1 MSIANISSSAID
13 KLLSATPEEPPVGSK
28 GAALFAKFSELLT
41 SGAGA
46 DQGDNPE
53 QKKLTE
59 GESSNTLQSGDEID
73 IVAFLGFIA
82 ALEDQVSKTPDGDG
96 WRASVSELSGEDIGL
111 KDLAP
116 AIIADPDF
124 LMMRD
129 KFAQA
134 MSALADDPQAVAV
147 PSLNGLLPYLEA
159 FHRHSSVGMNK
170 EPQTADALPVAKGA
184 LRLDY
189 AENMVRTQHI
199 AYPSE
204 AAANQPVAKLLVPV
218 ALLNGEAMPH
228 KNLPDPPEK
237 PGSSKGESTPLK
249 LLPGQPDKVAL
260 VSNDTQVFEPISDK
274 SATPE
279 VGRGALA
286 VTGLK
291 ENREQGMAT
300 PGPATPVKVPET
312 DEVAPKSIAAQTA
325 DRQTD
330 AEPRARA
337 MHQIPQVEPEKIS
350 ELRQRAADGSSFADL
365 SKNNTSRLP
374 SMPSSQPVDPAA
386 DLSKNNTSRLPSMPS
401 SSPADPAADL
411 SKNNT
416 SRLPSMPS
424 SQPVDPA
431 ADLSK
436 NNTSRL
442 PSMPSSS
449 PADPAAD
456 LSKNNTPRLSSM
468 PPSSPVDPSSDLETA
483 PKVDSGKLQVSE
495 GQQKEAV
502 KPTNLLK
509 PEIALKP
516 EQIALRAA
524 SALSASSNDP
534 AAPSK
539 IKVALEAS
547 APAAATALQKAVE
560 AEFKPKPD
568 VKGTAAKIQKP
579 SEKGKD
585 APASAPVTGAA
596 AAALRQAALAA
607 VASEGGA
614 EAAQD
619 LSALPHSISPLNSAS
634 PQLAQTQTAP
644 QTSGQLLDKW
654 VDSHLDLNARGWTQ
668 TLARN
673 VISALRT
680 GQQQIALTLSPASL
694 GKMHIAFGR
703 NESGLDVKIQAERKA
718 TVSLF
723 GESEGK
729 IISSLE
735 TAGYRVTSLSCS
747 VMQTSDENFNM
758 NLGQGFNE
766 QENPSG
772 DERSQTAQKNEQ
784 NAGKEAD
791 DASLKGKGDQD
802 GLVDITI

>member
-96 WRASVSELSGEDIGL
+96 LPASVSELSGEDIGL

-204 AAANQPVAKLLVPV
+204 AAANQPVAILLVPV

-374 SMPSSQPVDPAA
+374 SMPSS
-386 DLSKNNTSRLPSMPS
+386 
-401 SSPADPAADL
+401 
-411 SKNNT
+411 
-416 SRLPSMPS
+416 
-424 SQPVDPA
+424 
-431 ADLSK
+431 
-436 NNTSRL
+436 
-442 PSMPSSS
+442 
-449 PADPAAD
+449 
-456 LSKNNTPRLSSM
+456 
-468 PPSSPVDPSSDLETA
+468 SPVDPSSDLETA

-516 EQIALRAA
+516 EQIVLRAA

-547 APAAATALQKAVE
+547 APAAATALQKTVE

-568 VKGTAAKIQKP
+568 VKDTAAKIQKP
-579 SEKGKD
+579 SEQGKD

-596 AAALRQAALAA
+596 GAALRQAALAA

>member
-1 MSIANISSSAID
+1 MRIANISSSAID

-46 DQGDNPE
+46 DHGDNPE

-96 WRASVSELSGEDIGL
+96 LRASVSELSGEDIGL

-204 AAANQPVAKLLVPV
+204 AAANQPMAKLLVPV

-260 VSNDTQVFEPISDK
+260 VSNDTQVFESISDK

-291 ENREQGMAT
+291 ENREQGMVT

-350 ELRQRAADGSSFADL
+350 ELRQRAADGSSF
-365 SKNNTSRLP
+365 
-374 SMPSSQPVDPAA
+374 
-386 DLSKNNTSRLPSMPS
+386 
-401 SSPADPAADL
+401 ADL

>member
-46 DQGDNPE
+46 DHGDNPE

-96 WRASVSELSGEDIGL
+96 LRASVSELSGEDIGL

-189 AENMVRTQHI
+189 AENMVRTQDI

-204 AAANQPVAKLLVPV
+204 AAANQPMAKLLVPV

-416 SRLPSMPS
+416 
-424 SQPVDPA
+424 
-431 ADLSK
+431 
-436 NNTSRL
+436 
-442 PSMPSSS
+442 
-449 PADPAAD
+449 
-456 LSKNNTPRLSSM
+456 PRLSSM

-579 SEKGKD
+579 SEQGKD

>member
-96 WRASVSELSGEDIGL
+96 LRASVSELSGEDIGL

-401 SSPADPAADL
+401 SSP
-411 SKNNT
+411 
-416 SRLPSMPS
+416 
-424 SQPVDPA
+424 
-431 ADLSK
+431 
-436 NNTSRL
+436 
-442 PSMPSSS
+442 
-449 PADPAAD
+449 
-456 LSKNNTPRLSSM
+456 
-468 PPSSPVDPSSDLETA
+468 VDPSSDLETA

-502 KPTNLLK
+502 KPTNLFK

-596 AAALRQAALAA
+596 GAALRQAALAA

>member
-46 DQGDNPE
+46 DHGDNPE

-96 WRASVSELSGEDIGL
+96 LRASVSELSGEDIGL

-291 ENREQGMAT
+291 ENREQGMVT

-374 SMPSSQPVDPAA
+374 SMPS
-386 DLSKNNTSRLPSMPS
+386 
-401 SSPADPAADL
+401 
-411 SKNNT
+411 
-416 SRLPSMPS
+416 
-424 SQPVDPA
+424 
-431 ADLSK
+431 
-436 NNTSRL
+436 
-442 PSMPSSS
+442 
-449 PADPAAD
+449 
-456 LSKNNTPRLSSM
+456 
-468 PPSSPVDPSSDLETA
+468 SSPVDPSSDLETA

-579 SEKGKD
+579 SEQGKD

>member
-46 DQGDNPE
+46 DHGDNPE

-96 WRASVSELSGEDIGL
+96 LRASVSELSGEDIGL

-189 AENMVRTQHI
+189 AEIMVRTQHI

-204 AAANQPVAKLLVPV
+204 AVANQPMAKLLVPV

-274 SATPE
+274 SATLE

-291 ENREQGMAT
+291 ENREQGMVT

-350 ELRQRAADGSSFADL
+350 ELRQRAADGSPF
-365 SKNNTSRLP
+365 
-374 SMPSSQPVDPAA
+374 
-386 DLSKNNTSRLPSMPS
+386 
-401 SSPADPAADL
+401 ADL

-596 AAALRQAALAA
+596 GAALRQAALAA

>member
-1 MSIANISSSAID
+1 
-13 KLLSATPEEPPVGSK
+13 
-28 GAALFAKFSELLT
+28 
-41 SGAGA
+41 
-46 DQGDNPE
+46 
-53 QKKLTE
+53 
-59 GESSNTLQSGDEID
+59 
-73 IVAFLGFIA
+73 
-82 ALEDQVSKTPDGDG
+82 
-96 WRASVSELSGEDIGL
+96 
-111 KDLAP
+111 
-116 AIIADPDF
+116 
-124 LMMRD
+124 MMRD

-204 AAANQPVAKLLVPV
+204 AAANQPMAKLLVPV

-416 SRLPSMPS
+416 
-424 SQPVDPA
+424 
-431 ADLSK
+431 
-436 NNTSRL
+436 
-442 PSMPSSS
+442 
-449 PADPAAD
+449 
-456 LSKNNTPRLSSM
+456 PRLSSM

-579 SEKGKD
+579 SEQGKD

>member
-46 DQGDNPE
+46 DHGDNPE

-96 WRASVSELSGEDIGL
+96 LRASVSELSGEDIGL

-204 AAANQPVAKLLVPV
+204 AAANQPMAKLLVPV

-386 DLSKNNTSRLPSMPS
+386 DLSKNNTSRLP
-401 SSPADPAADL
+401 
-411 SKNNT
+411 
-416 SRLPSMPS
+416 
-424 SQPVDPA
+424 
-431 ADLSK
+431 
-436 NNTSRL
+436 
-442 PSMPSSS
+442 
-449 PADPAAD
+449 
-456 LSKNNTPRLSSM
+456 SM

>member
-46 DQGDNPE
+46 DHGDNPE

-96 WRASVSELSGEDIGL
+96 LRASVSELSGEDIGL

-204 AAANQPVAKLLVPV
+204 AAANQPMAKLLVPV

-279 VGRGALA
+279 LGRGALA

-386 DLSKNNTSRLPSMPS
+386 DLSKNNTSRLPSMP
-401 SSPADPAADL
+401 
-411 SKNNT
+411 
-416 SRLPSMPS
+416 
-424 SQPVDPA
+424 
-431 ADLSK
+431 
-436 NNTSRL
+436 
-442 PSMPSSS
+442 
-449 PADPAAD
+449 
-456 LSKNNTPRLSSM
+456 
-468 PPSSPVDPSSDLETA
+468 PSSPVDPSSDLETA

-579 SEKGKD
+579 SEQGKD

-596 AAALRQAALAA
+596 GAALRQAALAA

>member
-41 SGAGA
+41 SVAGA
-46 DQGDNPE
+46 DHGDNPE

-96 WRASVSELSGEDIGL
+96 LRASVSELSGEDIGL

-189 AENMVRTQHI
+189 AENMVRTQDI

-204 AAANQPVAKLLVPV
+204 AAANQPMAKLLVPV

-312 DEVAPKSIAAQTA
+312 DEVVPKSIAAQTA

-416 SRLPSMPS
+416 
-424 SQPVDPA
+424 
-431 ADLSK
+431 
-436 NNTSRL
+436 
-442 PSMPSSS
+442 
-449 PADPAAD
+449 
-456 LSKNNTPRLSSM
+456 PRLSSM

-502 KPTNLLK
+502 KPTNLFK

-579 SEKGKD
+579 SEQGKD
-585 APASAPVTGAA
+585 APAPAPLTGAA

>member
-46 DQGDNPE
+46 DHGDNPE

-96 WRASVSELSGEDIGL
+96 LRASVSELSGEDIGL

-204 AAANQPVAKLLVPV
+204 AAANQPMAKLLVPV

-291 ENREQGMAT
+291 ENREQGMVT

-312 DEVAPKSIAAQTA
+312 DEVEPKSIAAQTA

-374 SMPSSQPVDPAA
+374 SV
-386 DLSKNNTSRLPSMPS
+386 PS
-401 SSPADPAADL
+401 SSP
-411 SKNNT
+411 
-416 SRLPSMPS
+416 
-424 SQPVDPA
+424 V
-431 ADLSK
+431 
-436 NNTSRL
+436 
-442 PSMPSSS
+442 
-449 PADPAAD
+449 DPAAD

-596 AAALRQAALAA
+596 GAALRQAALAA

>member
-46 DQGDNPE
+46 DHGDNPE

-96 WRASVSELSGEDIGL
+96 LPASVSELSGEDIGL

-204 AAANQPVAKLLVPV
+204 AAANQPMAKLLVPV

-350 ELRQRAADGSSFADL
+350 ELRQRAADGSPFADL
-365 SKNNTSRLP
+365 SKNNTPRLP
-374 SMPSSQPVDPAA
+374 SVPSSSPVDPAA
-386 DLSKNNTSRLPSMPS
+386 DLSKNNTSRLPSTPS

-416 SRLPSMPS
+416 SRLP
-424 SQPVDPA
+424 
-431 ADLSK
+431 
-436 NNTSRL
+436 
-442 PSMPSSS
+442 
-449 PADPAAD
+449 
-456 LSKNNTPRLSSM
+456 SM

-502 KPTNLLK
+502 KPTSLLK

-516 EQIALRAA
+516 EQIVSRAA

-579 SEKGKD
+579 SEQGKD

-619 LSALPHSISPLNSAS
+619 LSALPHSISPLNSSS

-747 VMQTSDENFNM
+747 VMQTSDENFKM

>member
-46 DQGDNPE
+46 DHGDNPE

-96 WRASVSELSGEDIGL
+96 LRASVSELSGEDIGL

-204 AAANQPVAKLLVPV
+204 AVANQPMAKLLVPV

-312 DEVAPKSIAAQTA
+312 DEVEPKSIAAQTA

-365 SKNNTSRLP
+365 SKKNTSRLP
-374 SMPSSQPVDPAA
+374 LV
-386 DLSKNNTSRLPSMPS
+386 PS

-416 SRLPSMPS
+416 LRLP
-424 SQPVDPA
+424 
-431 ADLSK
+431 
-436 NNTSRL
+436 
-442 PSMPSSS
+442 
-449 PADPAAD
+449 
-456 LSKNNTPRLSSM
+456 SM

-579 SEKGKD
+579 SEQGKD

-784 NAGKEAD
+784 HAGKAAD
-791 DASLKGKGDQD
+791 DGSLKGKGDQD

>member
-46 DQGDNPE
+46 DHGDNPE

-96 WRASVSELSGEDIGL
+96 LRASVSELSGEDIGL

-204 AAANQPVAKLLVPV
+204 AAANQPMAKLLVPV

-386 DLSKNNTSRLPSMPS
+386 DLSKNNT
-401 SSPADPAADL
+401 
-411 SKNNT
+411 
-416 SRLPSMPS
+416 
-424 SQPVDPA
+424 
-431 ADLSK
+431 
-436 NNTSRL
+436 
-442 PSMPSSS
+442 
-449 PADPAAD
+449 
-456 LSKNNTPRLSSM
+456 PRLSSM

-579 SEKGKD
+579 SEQGKD

-596 AAALRQAALAA
+596 AALRQAALAA
-607 VASEGGA
+607 GASEGGA
-614 EAAQD
+614 EAGQD

>member
-46 DQGDNPE
+46 DHGDNPE

-82 ALEDQVSKTPDGDG
+82 ALEDQVSKTSDGDG
-96 WRASVSELSGEDIGL
+96 LRASLSELSGEDIGL

-204 AAANQPVAKLLVPV
+204 AAANQPMAKLLVPV

-300 PGPATPVKVPET
+300 PGPATPVKVPKT
-312 DEVAPKSIAAQTA
+312 DEVEPKSIAAQTA

-365 SKNNTSRLP
+365 SKNNTPRLP
-374 SMPSSQPVDPAA
+374 SV
-386 DLSKNNTSRLPSMPS
+386 PS
-401 SSPADPAADL
+401 SSP
-411 SKNNT
+411 
-416 SRLPSMPS
+416 
-424 SQPVDPA
+424 V
-431 ADLSK
+431 
-436 NNTSRL
+436 
-442 PSMPSSS
+442 
-449 PADPAAD
+449 DPAAD
-456 LSKNNTPRLSSM
+456 LSKNNTPRLPSM

-579 SEKGKD
+579 SEQGKD

>member
-46 DQGDNPE
+46 DHGDNPE

-96 WRASVSELSGEDIGL
+96 LRASVSELSGEDIGL

-116 AIIADPDF
+116 AIIADPNF

-147 PSLNGLLPYLEA
+147 PSLNGLLPYLEV

-189 AENMVRTQHI
+189 AEIMVRTQYI

-204 AAANQPVAKLLVPV
+204 AAANQPMAKLLVPV
-218 ALLNGEAMPH
+218 ELLNGEAMPH

-237 PGSSKGESTPLK
+237 FGSAKGESTPLK

-279 VGRGALA
+279 LGRGALA

-291 ENREQGMAT
+291 ENREQGMVT

-350 ELRQRAADGSSFADL
+350 ELRQRAADGSPFADL

-401 SSPADPAADL
+401 S
-411 SKNNT
+411 
-416 SRLPSMPS
+416 
-424 SQPVDPA
+424 QPVDPA

-442 PSMPSSS
+442 P
-449 PADPAAD
+449 
-456 LSKNNTPRLSSM
+456 SM

-579 SEKGKD
+579 SEQGKD
-585 APASAPVTGAA
+585 APAPAPAPVTGAA
-596 AAALRQAALAA
+596 TAALRQAALAV

-654 VDSHLDLNARGWTQ
+654 VDSHLNLNARGWTQ

-703 NESGLDVKIQAERKA
+703 NESGLDVKIHAERKA

>member
-46 DQGDNPE
+46 DHGDNPE

-96 WRASVSELSGEDIGL
+96 LRASVSELSGEDIGL

-204 AAANQPVAKLLVPV
+204 AAANQPMAKLLVPV

-374 SMPSSQPVDPAA
+374 SMPSSQPV
-386 DLSKNNTSRLPSMPS
+386 
-401 SSPADPAADL
+401 
-411 SKNNT
+411 
-416 SRLPSMPS
+416 
-424 SQPVDPA
+424 
-431 ADLSK
+431 
-436 NNTSRL
+436 
-442 PSMPSSS
+442 
-449 PADPAAD
+449 DPAAD

>member
-46 DQGDNPE
+46 DHGDNPE

-96 WRASVSELSGEDIGL
+96 LRASVSELSGEDIGL

-170 EPQTADALPVAKGA
+170 EPQTADALPAAKVA

-189 AENMVRTQHI
+189 AEIMVRTQHI

-204 AAANQPVAKLLVPV
+204 AAANQPMAKLLVPV

-279 VGRGALA
+279 LGRGALA

-300 PGPATPVKVPET
+300 PSPATPVKVPET

-350 ELRQRAADGSSFADL
+350 ELRQRAADGSSF
-365 SKNNTSRLP
+365 
-374 SMPSSQPVDPAA
+374 
-386 DLSKNNTSRLPSMPS
+386 
-401 SSPADPAADL
+401 ADL

-579 SEKGKD
+579 SEQGKD
-585 APASAPVTGAA
+585 APAPAPLTGAA

>member
-96 WRASVSELSGEDIGL
+96 LRASVSELSGEDIGL

-204 AAANQPVAKLLVPV
+204 AAANQPMAKLLVPV

-291 ENREQGMAT
+291 ENREQGMVT

-374 SMPSSQPVDPAA
+374 
-386 DLSKNNTSRLPSMPS
+386 
-401 SSPADPAADL
+401 
-411 SKNNT
+411 
-416 SRLPSMPS
+416 
-424 SQPVDPA
+424 
-431 ADLSK
+431 
-436 NNTSRL
+436 
-442 PSMPSSS
+442 
-449 PADPAAD
+449 
-456 LSKNNTPRLSSM
+456 SM

-596 AAALRQAALAA
+596 GAALRQAALAA

-634 PQLAQTQTAP
+634 PQLAQTQTAS

>member
-96 WRASVSELSGEDIGL
+96 LPASVSELSGEDIGL

-204 AAANQPVAKLLVPV
+204 AAANQPMAKLLVPV

-291 ENREQGMAT
+291 ENREQGMVT

-350 ELRQRAADGSSFADL
+350 ELRQRAADGSPFADL
-365 SKNNTSRLP
+365 SKNNTPRLP
-374 SMPSSQPVDPAA
+374 SV
-386 DLSKNNTSRLPSMPS
+386 PS
-401 SSPADPAADL
+401 SS
-411 SKNNT
+411 
-416 SRLPSMPS
+416 
-424 SQPVDPA
+424 PVDPA

-579 SEKGKD
+579 SEQGKD

-619 LSALPHSISPLNSAS
+619 LSALPHSISSLNSAS

>member
-46 DQGDNPE
+46 DHGDNPE

-96 WRASVSELSGEDIGL
+96 LRASVSELSGEDIGL

-204 AAANQPVAKLLVPV
+204 AAANQPMAKLLVPV

-279 VGRGALA
+279 LGRGALA
-286 VTGLK
+286 ITGLK

-350 ELRQRAADGSSFADL
+350 ELRQRAAGGSTF
-365 SKNNTSRLP
+365 
-374 SMPSSQPVDPAA
+374 
-386 DLSKNNTSRLPSMPS
+386 
-401 SSPADPAADL
+401 ADL

-502 KPTNLLK
+502 KPTSLLK

-585 APASAPVTGAA
+585 APAPASAPVTGAA
-596 AAALRQAALAA
+596 GAALRQAALAA

>member
-46 DQGDNPE
+46 DHGDNPE

-96 WRASVSELSGEDIGL
+96 LRASVSELSGEDIGL

-312 DEVAPKSIAAQTA
+312 DEVAPKSITAQTA

-330 AEPRARA
+330 AEPHARA
-337 MHQIPQVEPEKIS
+337 LHQIPQVEPEKIS

-374 SMPSSQPVDPAA
+374 SMP
-386 DLSKNNTSRLPSMPS
+386 
-401 SSPADPAADL
+401 
-411 SKNNT
+411 
-416 SRLPSMPS
+416 
-424 SQPVDPA
+424 
-431 ADLSK
+431 
-436 NNTSRL
+436 
-442 PSMPSSS
+442 
-449 PADPAAD
+449 
-456 LSKNNTPRLSSM
+456 
-468 PPSSPVDPSSDLETA
+468 PSSPVDPSSDLETA

-502 KPTNLLK
+502 KPTSLLK

-579 SEKGKD
+579 SEQGKD

>member
-46 DQGDNPE
+46 DHGDNPE

-96 WRASVSELSGEDIGL
+96 LRASVSELSGEDIGL

-189 AENMVRTQHI
+189 AENMVRTQDI

-204 AAANQPVAKLLVPV
+204 AAANQPMAKLLVPV
-218 ALLNGEAMPH
+218 ALLNGKAMPH

-374 SMPSSQPVDPAA
+374 SMPSSQPV
-386 DLSKNNTSRLPSMPS
+386 
-401 SSPADPAADL
+401 DPAADL

-596 AAALRQAALAA
+596 GAALRQAALAA

>member
-46 DQGDNPE
+46 DHGDNPE

-59 GESSNTLQSGDEID
+59 GESSNALQSGDEID
-73 IVAFLGFIA
+73 IVAFLGVIA

-96 WRASVSELSGEDIGL
+96 LRASVSELSGEDIGL
-111 KDLAP
+111 KDRAP

-184 LRLDY
+184 LLLDY
-189 AENMVRTQHI
+189 AEIMVRTQHI

-204 AAANQPVAKLLVPV
+204 AAANQPMARLLVPV
-218 ALLNGEAMPH
+218 ELLNGEAMPH
-228 KNLPDPPEK
+228 KNLTDPPKK
-237 PGSSKGESTPLK
+237 PGSSMGESTPLK
-249 LLPGQPDKVAL
+249 LLPGQSDKVAL

-274 SATPE
+274 SAKPE
-279 VGRGALA
+279 LGRGALA

-291 ENREQGMAT
+291 ENREQGMVT

-330 AEPRARA
+330 TEPRARA
-337 MHQIPQVEPEKIS
+337 IYQIPQVEPEKIS

-365 SKNNTSRLP
+365 SKNNSSRLP
-374 SMPSSQPVDPAA
+374 
-386 DLSKNNTSRLPSMPS
+386 
-401 SSPADPAADL
+401 
-411 SKNNT
+411 
-416 SRLPSMPS
+416 
-424 SQPVDPA
+424 
-431 ADLSK
+431 
-436 NNTSRL
+436 
-442 PSMPSSS
+442 
-449 PADPAAD
+449 
-456 LSKNNTPRLSSM
+456 SM

-547 APAAATALQKAVE
+547 APAAATALQKAVQ

-579 SEKGKD
+579 SEQGKD

-619 LSALPHSISPLNSAS
+619 LSALPHSISPLNSAG

>member
-46 DQGDNPE
+46 DHGDNPE

-96 WRASVSELSGEDIGL
+96 LRASVSELSGEDIGL

-204 AAANQPVAKLLVPV
+204 AAANQPMAKLLVPV

-249 LLPGQPDKVAL
+249 LLSVQSGKAAL

-291 ENREQGMAT
+291 ENREQGMVT

-374 SMPSSQPVDPAA
+374 SMPSS
-386 DLSKNNTSRLPSMPS
+386 
-401 SSPADPAADL
+401 
-411 SKNNT
+411 
-416 SRLPSMPS
+416 
-424 SQPVDPA
+424 
-431 ADLSK
+431 
-436 NNTSRL
+436 
-442 PSMPSSS
+442 S

-483 PKVDSGKLQVSE
+483 PKVDGGKLQVSK

-579 SEKGKD
+579 SEQGKD
-585 APASAPVTGAA
+585 APASAPVIGAA

>member
-46 DQGDNPE
+46 DHGDNPE

-96 WRASVSELSGEDIGL
+96 LPASVSELSGEDIGL

-204 AAANQPVAKLLVPV
+204 AAANQPMAKLLVPV

-279 VGRGALA
+279 LGRGALA

-291 ENREQGMAT
+291 ENREQGMVT

-386 DLSKNNTSRLPSMPS
+386 DLSKNNTSRLPSTPS
-401 SSPADPAADL
+401 
-411 SKNNT
+411 
-416 SRLPSMPS
+416 
-424 SQPVDPA
+424 
-431 ADLSK
+431 
-436 NNTSRL
+436 
-442 PSMPSSS
+442 
-449 PADPAAD
+449 
-456 LSKNNTPRLSSM
+456 
-468 PPSSPVDPSSDLETA
+468 SSPVDPSSDLETA

-579 SEKGKD
+579 SEQGKD

-766 QENPSG
+766 KENPSG

-784 NAGKEAD
+784 QSEKEAD
-791 DASLKGKGDQD
+791 DVSLKGKGDQD

>member
-46 DQGDNPE
+46 DHGDNPD

-96 WRASVSELSGEDIGL
+96 LPASVSELSGEDIGL

-204 AAANQPVAKLLVPV
+204 AAANQPMAKLLVPV

-291 ENREQGMAT
+291 ENREQGMVT

-350 ELRQRAADGSSFADL
+350 ELRQRAADGSPFADL
-365 SKNNTSRLP
+365 SKNNTPRLP
-374 SMPSSQPVDPAA
+374 SVPSSP
-386 DLSKNNTSRLPSMPS
+386 
-401 SSPADPAADL
+401 
-411 SKNNT
+411 
-416 SRLPSMPS
+416 
-424 SQPVDPA
+424 PVDPA

-596 AAALRQAALAA
+596 GAALRQAALAA

>member
-46 DQGDNPE
+46 DHGDNPE

-96 WRASVSELSGEDIGL
+96 LRASVSELSGEDIGL

-189 AENMVRTQHI
+189 AENMVRTQDI

-204 AAANQPVAKLLVPV
+204 AAANQPMAKLLVPV

-274 SATPE
+274 SAKPE
-279 VGRGALA
+279 LVRGALA

-350 ELRQRAADGSSFADL
+350 ELRQRAADGSSF
-365 SKNNTSRLP
+365 
-374 SMPSSQPVDPAA
+374 
-386 DLSKNNTSRLPSMPS
+386 
-401 SSPADPAADL
+401 ADL

-596 AAALRQAALAA
+596 GAALRQAALAA